1 MFDLRHSKS
10 AEVFPDQQSEAVTNS
25 IKIIFKRSEISY
37 NQAQESPRL
46 CKCCKASTATPTLAA
61 RQLNYQPPL
70 LNALLGPFFPLH
82 VIIRGS
88 CACFLT
94 YLILVPICCR
104 SPSVLLSD
112 LDRILGAEPH
122 GSLSATVRNSCRLQ
136 SCILRPEQQEKE
148 EEMTHPNTIDTVLF
162 KWNFSQIK
170 QR

>member
-1 MFDLRHSKS
+1 MFDLQHSKP
-10 AEVFPDQQSEAVTNS
+10 AEVFPEQWSEAVTNS
-25 IKIIFKRSEISY
+25 IKIIFKRSEFSY

-46 CKCCKASTATPTLAA
+46 CESSKASSATPTLAKLLA
-61 RQLNYQPPL
+61 SLNS
-70 LNALLGPFFPLH
+70 LLGPFFPLH

-104 SPSVLLSD
+104 SPAVLLSD
-112 LDRILGAEPH
+112 LDRILGAEQH
-122 GSLSATVRNSCRLQ
+122 GPLSATVRNSCRLQ

-148 EEMTHPNTIDTVLF
+148 EEMTHLNTIDTILL

-170 QR
+170 WR